1 MVGAT
6 GLEVEYKTDFKNTD
20 PNIYDK
26 NNIVLYLYRIAQSF
40 IISLILF
47 SIKADHHQF
56 ILHTYL

>member
-6 GLEVEYKTDFKNTD
+6 GPVVEYKTDLKNTD

-40 IISLILF
+40 IIP
-47 SIKADHHQF
+47 
-56 ILHTYL
+56 

>member
-6 GLEVEYKTDFKNTD
+6 GLVVEYKTDFKNTD

-40 IISLILF
+40 IIP
-47 SIKADHHQF
+47 
-56 ILHTYL
+56 